1 MVLLHRCPMMSR
13 LLAAN
18 EVRAGRFAIR
28 VSGCASLL
36 FAILAVPITA
46 QIPDEFQNLRILP
59 TDISR
64 DSLLGIMRDFSF
76 ALGVRCQYCHVGG
89 DGISFEGVEFHN
101 DDDPDKRKARFM
113 LRLVANLNNQVLPL
127 IPERDDPPRQ
137 IECKTCHRGLAKP
150 VLLRN
155 VLSSA
160 LDRHGADSAVA
171 TYRRLRESSGMAGVY
186 DFGEWETNTLA
197 EELAAQSRFRDAIA
211 IYELNADFYPRSSA
225 IAGSLARLYEQ
236 VADTAAAIRSYER
249 VLELRPNNQRAV
261 ERLRVL
267 RGR

>member
-1 MVLLHRCPMMSR
+1 MMSR

-18 EVRAGRFAIR
+18 EVSTGWLAIR
-28 VSGCASLL
+28 VSVCTSLL
-36 FAILAVPITA
+36 LAILAVPISA
-46 QIPDEFQNLRILP
+46 QIPDEFQNLRFLP

-64 DSLLGIMRDFSF
+64 DSLLRVMRDFSF

-101 DDDPDKRKARFM
+101 DDDHDKRKARFM
-113 LRLVANLNNQVLPL
+113 LRLVANLNSQVFPL
-127 IPERDDPPRQ
+127 IPERDDPPQQ

-155 VLSSA
+155 VLSSV
-160 LDRHGADSAVA
+160 LDRHGADSATA
-171 TYRRLRESSGMAGVY
+171 TYRRLRESFGMAGVY

-197 EELAAQSRFRDAIA
+197 EDLEAQGRFPDAIA
-211 IYELNADFYPRSSA
+211 IYELNAEFYPRSAA

-236 VADTAAAIRSYER
+236 VADTAAAIRSYQR
-249 VLELRPNNQRAV
+249 ILELRPNNQQAAQ
-261 ERLRVL
+261 RLRAL

>member
-1 MVLLHRCPMMSR
+1 MAR

-18 EVRAGRFAIR
+18 EVRTDRLAFRAS
-28 VSGCASLL
+28 VCASLL
-36 FAILAVPITA
+36 LAILAVPISA

-64 DSLLGIMRDFSF
+64 DSLLRVMRDFSF

-89 DGISFEGVEFHN
+89 DGISFEGVEFHK

-113 LRLVANLNNQVLPL
+113 LRLVANLNSQVFPL
-127 IPERDDPPRQ
+127 MPERDDPPQQ

-155 VLSSA
+155 VLSSV
-160 LDRHGADSAVA
+160 LDRDGADSAVA
-171 TYRRLRESSGMAGVY
+171 TYKRLRESSGLAGVY

-197 EELAAQSRFRDAIA
+197 EELAAQGRFQDAIA

-225 IAGSLARLYEQ
+225 IAGSLGRLYEQ

-249 VLELRPNNQRAV
+249 TLELRPNNDRVA
-261 ERLRVL
+261 ERLRAL

>member
-1 MVLLHRCPMMSR
+1 MAR
-13 LLAAN
+13 LLATN
-18 EVRAGRFAIR
+18 EVRTGRHAIR
-28 VSGCASLL
+28 AGVCASLL
-36 FAILAVPITA
+36 FAILAVPISA

-113 LRLVANLNNQVLPL
+113 LRLVANLNNQVFPL
-127 IPERDDPPRQ
+127 IPERDDPPSQ

-150 VLLRN
+150 VLLKN
-155 VLSSA
+155 VLSSV
-160 LDRHGADSAVA
+160 LDQHGADSATA

-197 EELAAQSRFRDAIA
+197 EELTAQGRFRDAIS
-211 IYELNADFYPRSSA
+211 IYELNANFYPSSSA
-225 IAGSLARLYEQ
+225 IAGSLARLFEQ

-249 VLELRPNNQRAV
+249 TLELRPNNQQAA
-261 ERLRVL
+261 ERLRAL

>member
-1 MVLLHRCPMMSR
+1 MTSLP
-13 LLAAN
+13 LAAN
-18 EVRAGRFAIR
+18 EVHTGRFVMRATI
-28 VSGCASLL
+28 CASMLL
-36 FAILAVPITA
+36 AMSGTPITA

-64 DSLLGIMRDFSF
+64 DSLLRVMRDFSF

-89 DGISFEGVEFHN
+89 DGISFEGVEFHK

-113 LRLVANLNNQVLPL
+113 LRLVANLNNQVFPL
-127 IPERDDPPRQ
+127 IPERDDPPRP

-155 VLSSA
+155 VLSSV
-160 LDRHGADSAVA
+160 LDQHGADSATA

-197 EELAAQSRFRDAIA
+197 EELAAQGRFRDAIA
-211 IYELNADFYPRSSA
+211 IYKLNADFYPRSSA
-225 IAGSLARLYEQ
+225 IAGSLGRLYEQ

-249 VLELRPNNQRAV
+249 TLELRPNHRGAA

-267 RGR
+267 RGQ